1 MRNFNL
7 SFSSMATQ
15 AQTQATHLRTFW
27 PKTSL
32 AHDLKAASFEFV
44 GTTVFLLL
52 AFGGVQASNDVEGS
66 VLEQTLYIAT
76 SFGLSLLVSAWF
88 FFRATGGLFN
98 PDVSL
103 ALLLAGCIGPM
114 RFILYCV
121 AQLTGAIAA
130 AGIVLALTPGR
141 LSYKYVSRTVIP
153 NSHRSNLPL
162 QPIGLTFILLSPV
175 PAPNINLAQGVFIEM
190 FITAALCL
198 AVLMLAAEKHSST
211 PFAPVCVYFR
221 SSIIFSAPC

>member
-1 MRNFNL
+1 MIMRL
-7 SFSSMATQ
+7 SFSSTIMATN
-15 AQTQATHLRTFW
+15 TRTRTTHLRTFW

-32 AHDLKAASFEFV
+32 AHDMKAAAFEFV

-52 AFGGVQASNDVEGS
+52 AFGGVQASNDVQGS
-66 VLEQTLYIAT
+66 ALERTLYIAT

-114 RFILYCV
+114 RFVLYCV

-130 AGIVLALTPGR
+130 AGIVLALTPGP
-141 LSYKYVSRTVIP
+141 LSYEYVVARSIP
-153 NSHRSNLPL
+153 FSK
-162 QPIGLTFILLSPV
+162 IGQLMTFRQSGSSP
-175 PAPNINLAQGVFIEM
+175 
-190 FITAALCL
+190 
-198 AVLMLAAEKHSST
+198 KH
-211 PFAPVCVYFR
+211 
-221 SSIIFSAPC
+221 

>member
-1 MRNFNL
+1 MAMRTN
-7 SFSSMATQ
+7 Q
-15 AQTQATHLRTFW
+15 LRTFW

-32 AHDLKAASFEFV
+32 GQDVKAASFEFV

-52 AFGGVQASNDVEGS
+52 AFGGVQASNDVVGS
-66 VLEQTLYIAT
+66 VLERTLYIAT

-114 RFILYCV
+114 RFVLYCI

-130 AGIVLALTPGR
+130 AGIVLALTPGP
-141 LSYKYVSRTVIP
+141 LSFEYVPHPRPLHSHIIP
-153 NSHRSNLPL
+153 YN
-162 QPIGLTFILLSPV
+162 
-175 PAPNINLAQGVFIEM
+175 
-190 FITAALCL
+190 
-198 AVLMLAAEKHSST
+198 
-211 PFAPVCVYFR
+211 
-221 SSIIFSAPC
+221 